1 MLTSP
6 RVPASDSSVNLLLKL
21 QQNQMKKQQFA
32 KRKPVQQDV
41 EPDPISFY
49 NNGAQEKDEK
59 EKGFQKILDDIE
71 IVQMQSSAEKS
82 SAMKLR
88 LQKQE

>member
-21 QQNQMKKQQFA
+21 QKKKQFA
-32 KRKPVQQDV
+32 KREPEQQDIGPV
-41 EPDPISFY
+41 VLPDPISFY
-49 NNGAQEKDEK
+49 NNEAQ

-88 LQKQE
+88 LQK

>member
-21 QQNQMKKQQFA
+21 QQNQIKKQQYA
-32 KRKPVQQDV
+32 KREPVQQDIG
-41 EPDPISFY
+41 PDPISFY
-49 NNGAQEKDEK
+49 NNEAQ

-71 IVQMQSSAEKS
+71 IVQMQSSAEKL

-88 LQKQE
+88 LQK